1 MDAERDAIPQ
11 LGRKRRRC
19 LAHALAVRIERLH
32 LTRKTRGD
40 ARQSA
45 FAAADLEDAPAIEVR
60 DCLDRRRL
68 DTLAIPHLHAAR
80 YFPLVD
86 EPPGF
91 LAVAGSGELAAA
103 LSSAGYDV
111 VAIDPASENT
121 STVSPAFARH
131 STSGSSW
138 ASPCAA
144 RISTAGVYRPV
155 IESPRRSSSPP
166 VRLPATGARLVGT
179 RR

>member
-1 MDAERDAIPQ
+1 VDAERDAIPQ

-68 DTLAIPHLHAAR
+68 DTLAIPHLHAVTILPAR
-80 YFPLVD
+80 
-86 EPPGF
+86 GR
-91 LAVAGSGELAAA
+91 
-103 LSSAGYDV
+103 
-111 VAIDPASENT
+111 T
-121 STVSPAFARH
+121 AR
-131 STSGSSW
+131 
-138 ASPCAA
+138 
-144 RISTAGVYRPV
+144 V
-155 IESPRRSSSPP
+155 PRRR
-166 VRLPATGARLVGT
+166 RL
-179 RR
+179 RRACGG